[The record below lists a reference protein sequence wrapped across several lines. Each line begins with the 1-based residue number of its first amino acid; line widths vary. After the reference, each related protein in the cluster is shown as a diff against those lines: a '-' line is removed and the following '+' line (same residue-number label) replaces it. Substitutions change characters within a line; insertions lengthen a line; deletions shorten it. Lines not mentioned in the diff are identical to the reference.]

1 VIALRKISFKEYN
14 KKRKEAKVDL
24 LNMRDSLKK
33 KPNDNSR
40 RRDREKRI
48 LLYKLAKE
56 RREKTLKKSG
66 EREYKLIY

>member
-1 VIALRKISFKEYN
+1 MRKISFKEYN

-24 LNMRDSLKK
+24 LKMRDNLNK

-40 RRDREKRI
+40 GRDREKRI

-56 RREKTLKKSG
+56 RREKIFKKTG